1 MNIVPGYDFS
11 VNEIPTRAKLG
22 LMASNLSLTGI
33 SLDQVDSSVI
43 VVTVTDGTQTSL
55 PAIGWL
61 WVDGR
66 QNVWGRT
73 AYGNV
78 IVRKSEGGWESNRIP
93 YAPGGTASDYA
104 LPGEIVQFSTLGANN
119 TNITSTRL
127 SIVSGGSST
136 GGTWHVGVTQETVP
150 SNATDV
156 APVFHRTV
164 FRGATRFFAPEFTP
178 VANSLGRGRL
188 WRSGVNSN
196 WWILTDFDDN
206 EARMYYG
213 ETNQLDRD
221 GHQDWVSGYFFP
233 GTLTS

>member
-22 LMASNLSLTGI
+22 LMASGMSLTGI
-33 SLDQVDSSVI
+33 SLDQIDGSVI

-66 QNVWGRT
+66 ANIWGRT
-73 AYGNV
+73 EFGNV

-93 YAPGGTASDYA
+93 YAPGGTASVISI
-104 LPGEIVQFSTLGANN
+104 PGEIVQFSTLGPGN
-119 TNITSTRL
+119 TNATSCRL

-136 GGTWHVGVTQETVP
+136 GGTWHVGVSQETVP
-150 SNATDV
+150 SGATD
-156 APVFHRTV
+156 ASPVYYRTV
-164 FRGATRFFAPEFTP
+164 FRGSTRFFAPEFTP
-178 VANSLGRGRL
+178 PANTMGRGRM

-196 WWILTDFDDN
+196 WWIITDFDDN
-206 EARMYYG
+206 EARVMYG
-213 ETNQLDRD
+213 ESNQLDRD
-221 GHQDWVSGYFFP
+221 NHTDWVNGYFFP